1 MRVARGLMNRRAPI
15 SGFESPS
22 RESRDV
28 VLMLGELIAGLDGAL
43 AGGLAGRGNWR
54 RARSA
59 NASTPMPLSMSY
71 AMRSCPRSTGPGGRT
86 RRASGC
92 SSWPNAT
99 RTKVGSSLP
108 RHPRDVGV
116 GEPDGDATAR
126 PSHPRRPGSCRPW
139 TVPGTPPPRRRD
151 PATVGHLRNAGQLS
165 DLPYS
170 RPAAATSRS
179 SGAAR
184 QERWLGR
191 RSGLALPVRWPGEA
205 RGPRRSACV
214 SPASATS
221 PRCGCRPRARR
232 RRVVRPSQGR
242 ARRSH
247 PGRRTA
253 SRDRDT

>member
-184 QERWLGR
+184 HERWLGR
-191 RSGLALPVRWPGEA
+191 RSGLALPGSMA
-205 RGPRRSACV
+205 RLGAVPAAIGLRQSGLRDLTSMWLSAARASKTGCSAVAGPRTTEPSR
-214 SPASATS
+214 TS
-221 PRCGCRPRARR
+221 NREP
-232 RRVVRPSQGR
+232 
-242 ARRSH
+242 
-247 PGRRTA
+247 
-253 SRDRDT
+253 